1 MKPCASSLPPDTR
14 RTLAETLAR
23 IGDKWSMMTIV
34 TLERGETRFSA
45 LRRDIEG
52 ISQKMLTLT
61 LRGLE
66 RDGYVARRIEPTKP
80 PSVYYSLTP
89 LGRKCWRP
97 SELWWRGPY
106 RAWTPSTPRA
116 PPTTPRLPSPNAVAL
131 WLGDPIP
138 GRRGCML
145 LPRFNAG
152 GRNQQRAGRR

>member
-34 TLERGETRFSA
+34 TLEQGETRFNA
-45 LRRDIEG
+45 LRRDIDG
-52 ISQKMLTLT
+52 VSQKMLTLT

-89 LGRKCWRP
+89 LGREVLAPVRA
-97 SELWWRGPY
+97 LV
-106 RAWTPSTPRA
+106 AWTLSRMDDIHAARAAHDAKPS
-116 PPTTPRLPSPNAVAL
+116 
-131 WLGDPIP
+131 
-138 GRRGCML
+138 
-145 LPRFNAG
+145 
-152 GRNQQRAGRR
+152 